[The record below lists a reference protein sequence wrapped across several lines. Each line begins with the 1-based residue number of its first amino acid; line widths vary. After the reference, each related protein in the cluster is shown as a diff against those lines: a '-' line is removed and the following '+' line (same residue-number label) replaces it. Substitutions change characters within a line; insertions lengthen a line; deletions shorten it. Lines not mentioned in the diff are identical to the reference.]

1 MLLLQQINKLFC
13 EVVIAPNYD
22 EEAIVILQEKKNR
35 IILVQNE
42 VAHHKTSSYVLKRNL
57 VQDRNNSTDNKQDLK
72 TVTVTEPTEQEI
84 QDLIFALKSVKH
96 QI

>member
-1 MLLLQQINKLFC
+1 LS
-13 EVVIAPNYD
+13 NYD

-42 VAHHKTSSYVLKRNL
+42 VALPQKQVRTCLNGIL

-72 TVTVTEPTEQEI
+72 PLQ
-84 QDLIFALKSVKH
+84 
-96 QI
+96 